1 MLINQRIYG
10 GFLLLSY
17 FSLSYN
23 GIQGEIKLFKL
34 EDLELEKQLKLLN
47 KSVVKTIKTIYGDIY
62 VCVDFYKQ
70 SAFDHLLLKNHNF
83 HPQAYFLNVHFKFRN
98 F

>member
-23 GIQGEIKLFKL
+23 GIQGEIKLSKL

-47 KSVVKTIKTIYGDIY
+47 KPAVKTIKVY
-62 VCVDFYKQ
+62 
-70 SAFDHLLLKNHNF
+70 L
-83 HPQAYFLNVHFKFRN
+83 
-98 F
+98 